1 MERTARRM
9 LGTMTAAM
17 KMTPSDRD
25 FTDVPP
31 PSLYQES
38 ARLSPIL
45 DFLACGLAFVPV
57 VPLLMM
63 SPTLTLGGTFVWEF
77 YGKLDG

>member
-1 MERTARRM
+1 MAHLGIEGCFSIQASSLPADLMERTARRM

-31 PSLYQES
+31 
-38 ARLSPIL
+38 
-45 DFLACGLAFVPV
+45 FTV
-57 VPLLMM
+57 
-63 SPTLTLGGTFVWEF
+63 
-77 YGKLDG
+77 